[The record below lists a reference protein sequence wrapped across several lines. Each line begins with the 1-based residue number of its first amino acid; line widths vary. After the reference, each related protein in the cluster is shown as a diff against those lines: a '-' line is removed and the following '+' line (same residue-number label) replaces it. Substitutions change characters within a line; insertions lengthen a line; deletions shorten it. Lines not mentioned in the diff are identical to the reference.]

1 MVSNYKFYC
10 ICSGGRPL
18 FPALMAILPGI
29 SCVAMGKME
38 KQKEMEEIS
47 PDGFTTFKVSD
58 NILMYKVTFK
68 NQYNMNVAG
77 HLFISKNLD

>member
-38 KQKEMEEIS
+38 KQKDQS
-47 PDGFTTFKVSD
+47 
-58 NILMYKVTFK
+58 
-68 NQYNMNVAG
+68 AG
-77 HLFISKNLD
+77 L